1 MALVDEKR
9 GYLDDSQQ
17 IGECDAQTGRNQFH
31 VVDMVDDIRENR
43 ILCRHDQKQRCH
55 VPQANGQPGASGL
68 RVVVVPHQAQTVLLQ
83 LE

>member
-43 ILCRHDQKQRCH
+43 ILCRHDQKQ
-55 VPQANGQPGASGL
+55 
-68 RVVVVPHQAQTVLLQ
+68 
-83 LE
+83 